1 MGWPKGWPIH
11 FLGVW
16 HLEARLQ
23 QTPAEALMQNIATS
37 KDLAE
42 LDNLLEGLTGE
53 TEAQCELL
61 REHLE
66 SARAYLVGSMPTEY
80 ALSLR
85 MADEALNCIS
95 NRNLRARIEHFIQNQ
110 EQEIEET

>member
-1 MGWPKGWPIH
+1 
-11 FLGVW
+11 
-16 HLEARLQ
+16 
-23 QTPAEALMQNIATS
+23 MQNVEIS

-42 LDNLLEGLTGE
+42 LDDLLDELTGE

-66 SARAYLVGSMPTEY
+66 GARAYLVGSMPTEY

-85 MADEALNCIS
+85 MADEALNCVS
-95 NRNLRARIEHFIQNQ
+95 NRNLRARIEHFIQSQ
-110 EQEIEET
+110 E

>member
-1 MGWPKGWPIH
+1 
-11 FLGVW
+11 
-16 HLEARLQ
+16 
-23 QTPAEALMQNIATS
+23 MQNVDTS

-42 LDNLLEGLTGE
+42 LDNLLDELTGE

-66 SARAYLVGSMPTEY
+66 GARAYLVGAMPTEY

-85 MADEALNCIS
+85 MADEALNCVS
-95 NRNLRARIEHFIQNQ
+95 NRHLRARIEHFIQSQ
-110 EQEIEET
+110 E